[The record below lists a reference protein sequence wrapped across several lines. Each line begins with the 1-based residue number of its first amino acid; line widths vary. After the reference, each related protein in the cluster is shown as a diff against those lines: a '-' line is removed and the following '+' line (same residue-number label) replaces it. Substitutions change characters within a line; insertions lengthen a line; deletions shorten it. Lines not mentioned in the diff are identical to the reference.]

1 MPLSAIQKLRAQNLE
16 SLARQIRDF
25 AEITRTEPD
34 AVDHG
39 VTQTRITTLTAAI
52 STYEQLIGA
61 PRSQIVNRS
70 TLLRELE
77 TRTAELLDMM
87 NDLDD
92 LVLQFDGTDRGHRFV
107 SAWTQSRGIINHGHR
122 FNPPSPPTPT
132 PTPTPTP

>member
-1 MPLSAIQKLRAQNLE
+1 VPLSAIQKLRAQNLE

-77 TRTAELLDMM
+77 TRTA
-87 NDLDD
+87 
-92 LVLQFDGTDRGHRFV
+92 T
-107 SAWTQSRGIINHGHR
+107 A
-122 FNPPSPPTPT
+122 
-132 PTPTPTP
+132 